1 MRVAFVTGA
10 SGVLGSAIAR
20 RLASAGYAVAVHY
33 ASNERSARAVV
44 ESIEERGGAAIAVQ
58 ADVTDFDSLSA
69 AFAGAVAAFGGV
81 DVLVNNSG
89 IVKLGPLADATQDDY
104 RSTFEVSVLGTL
116 NGIRLAASAMPDGGR
131 IVNLS
136 TTALAVTPPGMGVYT
151 AAKAAVE
158 TLTRSAAKELAS
170 RGITVNAA
178 APGAIDSPMFALGK
192 TEQQVAAMALSH
204 PTGHLGS
211 AEDVASAVAL
221 LVHDD
226 ARWISGQIVRVNG
239 AAA

>member
-151 AAKAAVE
+151 AAVE

-178 APGAIDSPMFALGK
+178 APGAIDSPMYALGK